1 MGNYQKILSG
11 VPYYFGVRKGP
22 AGTVRYTVKMKDE
35 VDGAALEKAVQTAF
49 KRYPYL
55 KKSLVRHGLDRR
67 IVDNPAPIAV
77 LHTSEHV
84 TLNSPEVNNH
94 LIAISWYG
102 NYIYFNNS
110 HGMMD
115 GRGRTNI
122 LKTLLYYYC
131 KERYG
136 EDIEMENVFL
146 EDSRIDPAE
155 YEEPFETPDLKRTE
169 KIKLPSDLLPLNKKH
184 TLSLSKASGL
194 KKNDYLKMTLLR
206 FDEKSFMQLCK
217 SSDATP
223 NTAVSLVFMRALDK
237 MFPDGKKIPVASVC
251 VDTRKAFGKPK
262 THLSTTLF
270 GKLAFE
276 RAMRGKSF
284 AEQNTILRGQLM
296 LTADPDSQKR
306 IGRLYSIVFKTTRAM
321 RIVALKDFF
330 IKSIVGATSAS
341 YSFMVSYAGKVSY
354 GDCDKHIHGLV
365 SAPYVS
371 EAEIMM
377 ELTVADGYF
386 YVSWFQMWDDDIY
399 LDAYVKELS
408 ELGVPAEI
416 LATEKIDGPKL
427 LVP

>member
-35 VDGAALEKAVQTAF
+35 VDGAALEKAVRTAF

-77 LHTSEHV
+77 LHTAEHV

-169 KIKLPSDLLPLNKKH
+169 KIKLPSDLLPLSKKH
-184 TLSLSKASGL
+184 TLSLSKASAL
-194 KKNDYLKMTLLR
+194 KKNDYLKMTLFR

-306 IGRLYSIVFKTTRAM
+306 IGRLYSIVFRITRAM